1 MLASAPSLLMVLV
14 VHLTSCYM
22 LLLHLM
28 LSSVLFLLGTT
39 HVLVILLILVIA
51 LNSCLVVSWKLWVL
65 NIIKE
70 EFELA
75 FAINYFIFRQKWWLA
90 LSWSLKP

>member
-14 VHLTSCYM
+14 VHLTSCHM